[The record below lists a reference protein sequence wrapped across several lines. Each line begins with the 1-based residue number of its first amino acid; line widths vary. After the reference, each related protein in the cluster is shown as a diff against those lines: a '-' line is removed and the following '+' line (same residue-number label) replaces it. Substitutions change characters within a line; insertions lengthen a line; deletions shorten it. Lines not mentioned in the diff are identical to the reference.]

1 MGFSLSTFLQKKRSL
16 IQTTCMQKS
25 GASRVDRGYRC
36 PFIAWRLPDK
46 RLALLIFQYA
56 VSRAMF
62 QATMKH
68 HCSKGTPQ

>member
-1 MGFSLSTFLQKKRSL
+1 MCFSLRTFLQEKRSL
-16 IQTTCMQKS
+16 IQTTCMQKR
-25 GASRVDRGYRC
+25 GASRADRGYRC
-36 PFIAWRLPDK
+36 PFIAWRLLDK

-68 HCSKGTPQ
+68 HCSTGTPQ